1 MTYQA
6 GPWVEIEISA
16 QDVVKA
22 NKALDKEG
30 GIQLPTQPHLNNSGL
45 YKAELSWTHWGP
57 IQKVLD
63 ANKINYRYRDHAEP
77 HPMWKE
83 VVF

>member
-1 MTYQA
+1 MAYEA
-6 GPWVEIEISA
+6 GLWVEIEISA
-16 QDVVKA
+16 QDVERA

-30 GIQLPTQPHLNNSGL
+30 NQLPAQPHLNNSGV
-45 YKAELSWTHWGP
+45 YQAELGWSHWGP

-77 HPMWKE
+77 QPMWKE